1 MPSLL
6 DHRDPAEAE
15 RILSVLRPGYAAEAA
30 LIGVEDFPPLRRTV
44 TDIAASRNEF
54 AGSCSG
60 AVLAAVIEFGEGQV
74 DGDAALDI
82 ASLAVHPQFAR
93 RGFGSVLV
101 AWVLERCAGRAAT
114 VSTARSNFPAIALY
128 GKLGFVFERSFVAP
142 EGIECVAL
150 RRPPSRSANGSG
162 R

>member
-44 TDIAASRNEF
+44 AEIAASRNEF
-54 AGSCSG
+54 AGFHRG

-93 RGFGSVLV
+93 RGFGSALV

-128 GKLGFVFERSFVAP
+128 GKLGFVFERGFVAP

-150 RRPPSRSANGSG
+150 RRPPSRSANGSV